1 VQRWPGSNTDTVDGC
16 RRAEVIL
23 STALWQ
29 RDISQI
35 NDHALFEGGG
45 GVEVGMALVGRRLM
59 ED

>member
-1 VQRWPGSNTDTVDGC
+1 VDGY